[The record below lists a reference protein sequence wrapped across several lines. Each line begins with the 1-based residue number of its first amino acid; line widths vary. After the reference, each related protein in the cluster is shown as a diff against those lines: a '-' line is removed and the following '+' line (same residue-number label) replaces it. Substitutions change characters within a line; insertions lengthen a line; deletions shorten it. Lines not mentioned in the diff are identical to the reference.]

1 MKSEIAILFWLTQGL
16 QGYKTFEST
25 TSGLGVMSRFASV
38 VAIAPP
44 MGRFGWEFDKLS
56 SILVYPLAKFQVS
69 RPYGLGCTLRFTAE
83 E

>member
-44 MGRFGWEFDKLS
+44 MGRFGWDFDTFVAFSGLPVGKVS
-56 SILVYPLAKFQVS
+56 SF
-69 RPYGLGCTLRFTAE
+69 
-83 E
+83 

>member
-56 SILVYPLAKFQVS
+56 SIFGLPIGKVS
-69 RPYGLGCTLRFTAE
+69 SL
-83 E
+83 